1 MNALLTELTRSSS
14 EDLVVL
20 GDRSISRKEVLASV
34 EQLVSSLTENGA
46 SNALV
51 QSDNPA
57 DLIAAV
63 CAAQESKCD
72 LVIAHTYIDEDRK
85 AELIRDS
92 GIEAIL
98 EPPHVRS
105 IDAEKKEQRSAGTGQ
120 LSILTSG
127 TTGKPKV
134 AAHSLDSLLGR
145 IIPAASVPVNRNSVW
160 LLTFQPTSFAGLQ
173 VILSACVSDGK
184 IVVPAERSPQAQIDA
199 AAVNDVTHISGT
211 PTFWR
216 SVLMMTGD
224 TRLPKLRQ
232 ITLGGE
238 TVDQTTLTQLAV
250 RFPDARISQIYASTE
265 AGALFAVHDGKSGF
279 PASWLEAENNGL
291 NMRIRDGELQI
302 LSPRK
307 MIGYSSDHKN
317 PATEDGWL
325 TTGDLVRVE
334 EDRVLFIGRRDSI
347 INVGGAKVSPEEV
360 ETFIL
365 GIDGVAETK
374 VSSASNPI
382 SGQIVVA
389 EIVVHAGSDSVTV
402 RKQVQKACFEGL
414 ARHKVPGMVKVV
426 DSIEISASGKKA

>member
-1 MNALLTELTRSSS
+1 MNALLTELTRSNS
-14 EDLVVL
+14 ENLVVL
-20 GDRSISRKEVLASV
+20 GDRSISRKTVLASV
-34 EQLVSSLTENGA
+34 EQLASEIKKNGT
-46 SNALV
+46 SHALV
-51 QSDNPA
+51 QSDDPA
-57 DLIAAV
+57 DLIVAV
-63 CAAQESKCD
+63 CATQESKCD
-72 LVIAHTYIDEDRK
+72 LVIAHTYIDEQRK
-85 AELIRDS
+85 LELIRDC
-92 GIEAIL
+92 GIQAIL
-98 EPPHVRS
+98 KPPHLQPLDTDS
-105 IDAEKKEQRSAGTGQ
+105 DQQRSSGTAR

-134 AAHSLDSLLGR
+134 AAHSIDSLLGR

-160 LLTFQPTSFAGLQ
+160 LLTFQPTSFAGMQ
-173 VILSACVSDGK
+173 VILSACASDGT

-199 AAVNDVTHISGT
+199 ASKNDVTHISGT

-216 SVLMMTGD
+216 SILMMTGN
-224 TRLPKLRQ
+224 TQLPKIRQ

-238 TVDQTTLTQLAV
+238 TVDQNTLTQLAV
-250 RFPDARISQIYASTE
+250 RFPKARISQIYASTE

-279 PASWLEAENNGL
+279 PASWLESENNGL

-307 MIGYSSDHKN
+307 MIGYASDHKN
-317 PATEDGWL
+317 PATDDGWL

-334 EDRVLFIGRRDSI
+334 DERVLFIGRRDSI

-365 GIDGVAETK
+365 GIEGVAETK

-389 EIVVHAGSDSVTV
+389 DIVVHSGHDPAVV

-426 DSIEISASGKKA
+426 DSIAISASGKKA